1 MPATVHAS
9 SVDLA
14 MLLLNPVSPGPIG
27 ERYLPT
33 PHSRHALTPAVAE
46 YRPALQNKQVASI
59 DAPAAVLYLPMPQ
72 STHIASEV
80 APTEL
85 EYFPG

>member
-1 MPATVHAS
+1 MPAAVHAC
-9 SVDLA
+9 SVDMA
-14 MLLLNPVSPGPIG
+14 MLLLNLVSPGAIRN
-27 ERYLPT
+27 RYLPT

-46 YRPALQNKQVASI
+46 YRPALQNTQVASL